1 MTWLSEEEL
10 QIRREEVKNLSDKEI
25 GHYIRFMAQKP
36 KYFQDKE
43 LLMKASRLIKEL
55 LEKNDKLSKNQALP

>member
-1 MTWLSEEEL
+1 MTWLSKEEL
-10 QIRREEVKNLSDKEI
+10 NQKREEVNLLSNKEI
-25 GHYIRFMAQKP
+25 GHHIRFLAQKP

-55 LEKNDKLSKNQALP
+55 LEKNDKLSKDQALP